1 MAAQLAE
8 EPRWVAEPAEESG
21 MAKRTWAP
29 GHILATLAAVA
40 SCALVPPAV
49 AHPHVWI
56 FVEATVL
63 YDKGTF
69 SGLEQTWTFDE
80 YYAATA
86 IEGLD
91 KNKDGKFDREEL
103 AELAKVNMDGLK
115 DFAYFTFPALAGQEL
130 KLGEA
135 RDYWFE
141 YTGGRLSLHFILPFA
156 QPVLAEAKGL
166 TFSVQDPTYF
176 IAFEF
181 VKRDPVKLGKGTPK
195 GCKVAVGQPP
205 QDSAATDA
213 LQRQF
218 GAFAMQSKVVAVD
231 CGGP

>member
-1 MAAQLAE
+1 M
-8 EPRWVAEPAEESG
+8 PAGCSG
-21 MAKRTWAP
+21 LLRPIVGM
-29 GHILATLAAVA
+29 LAAVVA
-40 SCALVPPAV
+40 TGALVPPAA

-56 FVEATVL
+56 FVEASVL

-69 SGLEQTWTFDE
+69 TGLQQKWTFDE
-80 YYAATA
+80 FYAATA

-115 DFAYFTFPALAGQEL
+115 EFAYFTFPALAGQEL

-141 YTGGRLSLHFILPFA
+141 YTDGKLSLHFTLPFA
-156 QPVLAEAKGL
+156 QPVLTEAKGL
-166 TFSVQDPTYF
+166 TFAIQDPTYF
-176 IAFEF
+176 IAFEL
-181 VKRDPVKLGKGTPK
+181 VKQDPVKLGKGAPK
-195 GCKVAVGQPP
+195 GCKITIGQPP
-205 QDSAATDA
+205 QDAAATDA

-218 GAFAMQSKVVAVD
+218 GAFAMASSKTIAVD